1 MFSTKIIPE
10 VSRSEGSSRTLAARR
25 DGFKAL
31 GLAALLN
38 AFLFG
43 LFFAVAT
50 PCYETN
56 DDSCMQ
62 FIASGFYTGQP
73 SEYLV
78 FTSFLIGW
86 PLRILYSLW
95 PGCNWYFAYLV
106 AAHYAAL
113 TVVAFLVLSRRPG
126 WPFGLLYVGFFLVV
140 ETRILL
146 ELQFTTS
153 AFLAGTAGLLLLVDG
168 LQRGRAPRWSLVI
181 AGFAFTAL
189 MVMIREAVAPLL
201 VLIALPFL
209 IERLGLAGWRRLLG
223 LGLVYAALF
232 LALQGIN
239 RWYYVRDPAWAE
251 YLEYNDL
258 RGRIHRTALNARIQE
273 AGPVVGWSQNDTYMF
288 DNWYFAEPDVYG
300 SISKMRVLVDKLQRL
315 ADPKPV
321 LHRFSLRYLW
331 LPKIWGTDSGLLMNL
346 AMVSGAWCLFVAG
359 SQRRRCFWALL
370 ASYGLFVL
378 LSVYLRSTA
387 RLPQRVSYNMPL
399 FLHVICLY
407 WTSGFYTLPAAVSGP
422 KVLNCL
428 LPTFTR
434 PGVLRSA
441 TLGLVLGCALLY
453 VSFVYHL
460 GEGVWYANAFNR
472 RLKVMSRRIFEPVRT
487 LLPPGHKPIL
497 IPLPYDSFLQ
507 QSVFFYPQIEKV
519 PFFLVPSFGW
529 LTHSP
534 LFCQILDEHQLRP
547 FSFSLVDRRD
557 VFFLMERSQ
566 MERYWL
572 GWLQTFY
579 REHYGV
585 EIRFDMVL
593 NTDEMPEYRKCC
605 LYLYQAHPVHSM
617 LGVRPIP

>member
-1 MFSTKIIPE
+1 MFSAKIIPE
-10 VSRSEGSSRTLAARR
+10 VPRSEGSSRTLAARG
-25 DGFKAL
+25 DGLKAL

-38 AFLFG
+38 AFLFS
-43 LFFAVAT
+43 LFFAFAT

-56 DDSCMQ
+56 DDLSMQ
-62 FIASGFYTGQP
+62 MIASGFYTGQP

-78 FTSFLIGW
+78 FTNFLIGW
-86 PLRILYSLW
+86 PLRLLYGLS

-106 AAHYAAL
+106 TVHYAAL
-113 TVVAFLVLSRRPG
+113 TAIAFVVLSRRPG

-146 ELQFTTS
+146 ELQFTTT
-153 AFLAGTAGLLLLVDG
+153 AFLAGTAGLLLVVDG
-168 LQRGRAPRWSLVI
+168 LQRGRAPRWSLII

-189 MVMIREAVAPLL
+189 IVMIREPVAPLL

-223 LGLVYAALF
+223 IGLVCAALF

-251 YLEYNDL
+251 YLEYNNL
-258 RGRIHRTALNARIQE
+258 RGKIHRTALNARIQE
-273 AGPVVGWSQNDTYMF
+273 AGPVAGWSQNDTYMF

-300 SISKMRVLVDKLQRL
+300 SISKMRLLVDKLQRL
-315 ADPKPV
+315 SEHKQV
-321 LHRFSLRYLW
+321 SRGLSRRYLW
-331 LPKIWGTDSGLLMNL
+331 LPKVWGADAGLLMNL

-370 ASYGLFVL
+370 ASYGLFML
-378 LSVYLRSTA
+378 LSVYLLSTA

-407 WTSGFYTLPAAVSGP
+407 WASGFHMLRGAVSGP
-422 KVLNCL
+422 RLFKRF

-441 TLGLVLGCALLY
+441 TLGLVLGCAVLY
-453 VSFVYHL
+453 VSFMYDL
-460 GEGVWYANAFNR
+460 GESVWYANATNR
-472 RLKVMSRRIFEPVRT
+472 RLKVMSRTIFELVRT
-487 LLPPGHKPIL
+487 LLPTGHKPIL
-497 IPLPYDSFLQ
+497 VPLPYDSLLE
-507 QSVFFYPQIEKV
+507 QSVFFYPQTEKF
-519 PFFLVPSFGW
+519 PFSLVPSYGW

-534 LFCQILDEHQLRP
+534 VFRQNLDEHQLRP
-547 FSFSLVDRRD
+547 YSLSLVDRRD
-557 VFFLMERSQ
+557 VFFLMER
-566 MERYWL
+566 RWI
-572 GWLQTFY
+572 GPLQTFY
-579 REHYGV
+579 REHYGL

-593 NTDEMPEYRKCC
+593 NTDEMPEYRDCC
-605 LYLYQAHPVHSM
+605 LYLYQAHVVHPT
-617 LGVRPIP
+617 LGARPIP